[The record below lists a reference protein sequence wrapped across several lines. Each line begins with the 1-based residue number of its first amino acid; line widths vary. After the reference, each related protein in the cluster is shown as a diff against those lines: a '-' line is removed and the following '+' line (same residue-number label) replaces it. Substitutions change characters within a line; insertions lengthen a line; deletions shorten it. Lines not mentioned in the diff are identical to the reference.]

1 MRHETDGSRRQRA
14 DDLSPRIPDDG
25 GIRGFH
31 GGGHRPRHAVT
42 FALGHS
48 RPNGVFD
55 RDNPMIEAL
64 PQFEDLVAEEFGQ
77 ATAPIGPW
85 STRVPRAASPRPP
98 SSITEE
104 LLPPLG
110 PACFVPRAG
119 HYLRIHH

>member
-31 GGGHRPRHAVT
+31 GGGHLPRHAVT
-42 FALGHS
+42 FALSHS

-64 PQFEDLVAEEFGQ
+64 PQFEDLVAVELGKQPLTDRSLEQ
-77 ATAPIGPW
+77 AGAESG
-85 STRVPRAASPRPP
+85 VASA
-98 SSITEE
+98 TT
-104 LLPPLG
+104 LN
-110 PACFVPRAG
+110 
-119 HYLRIHH
+119 Y